1 MNKNSSNS
9 SKGEGNTKL
18 PQIAA
23 SKHWC
28 LTWNNYPED
37 FLEAFKDSSIER
49 YILGK
54 EVGESG
60 TPHIQGF
67 ISFNPKKRPLS
78 VIPIKGIHW
87 EKARCT
93 KEAIAYC
100 AKDGDYILKGITIP
114 KKLKCL
120 EEENLFK
127 WQEGI
132 VNILKEEPSDR
143 NIYWFYDEEGNIG
156 KSVFCK
162 YLVIKHDALVLS
174 GKAADMKYA
183 ISEYIKKNGYGPEKI
198 IIDLP
203 RSFNKSFLSYQGIEE
218 IKNGLFFS
226 GKFESNMVCF
236 NCPHIIIF
244 SNEYPDKSKLSA
256 DRWVI
261 TNLRGDA

>member
-67 ISFNPKKRPLS
+67 VTFKPKKRPLS

-87 EKARCT
+87 EKARCI

-100 AKDGDYILKGITIP
+100 AKDGDYILKGIVIP
-114 KKLKCL
+114 KPIKVL
-120 EEENLFK
+120 EEDKLYD
-127 WQEGI
+127 WQWN
-132 VNILKEEPSDR
+132 VLDILKEEPSDR
-143 NIYWFYDEEGNIG
+143 LIYWYYEEKGNTG
-156 KSVFCK
+156 KSVFSK
-162 YLVIKHDALVLS
+162 YLVVNHDCLLLS

-226 GKFESNMVCF
+226 GKFESNMVCY
-236 NCPHIIIF
+236 NCPHLIIF
-244 SNEYPDKSKLSA
+244 SNEYPDMNKLSA

>member
-1 MNKNSSNS
+1 MNNNSSNS
-9 SKGEGNTKL
+9 SKGGGNTKL

-37 FLEAFKDSSIER
+37 FLEAFQDSSIER

-67 ISFNPKKRPLS
+67 VTFKPKKRPLS
-78 VIPIKGIHW
+78 VIPVKEIHW
-87 EKARCT
+87 EKARDV
-93 KEAIAYC
+93 KASIAYC
-100 AKDGDYILKGITIP
+100 AKDGDYILKGIVIP
-114 KKLKCL
+114 KPIKVLSEDK
-120 EEENLFK
+120 LFK
-127 WQEGI
+127 WQLKI
-132 VNILKEEPSDR
+132 IDILKEEPNDR
-143 NIYWFYDEEGNIG
+143 NIYWFYDEEGNCG
-156 KSVFCK
+156 KSVFSK
-162 YLVIKHDALVLS
+162 FLVIKHDALVLS
-174 GKAADMKYA
+174 GKASDMKYA
-183 ISEYIKKNGYGPEKI
+183 ISEYINKYGYGPEKI

-226 GKFESNMVCF
+226 GKFESKMVCY
-236 NCPHIIIF
+236 NSPHLIIF
-244 SNEYPDKSKLSA
+244 SNEYPNISKLSK

-261 TNLRGDA
+261 TNLRDDA